1 MVESPDGR
9 SAQGRPLSTTGCFR
23 FAVCDVQAL
32 WPCGKLSE
40 PAEKTSRLIFGPSSA
55 ALLVKRSTGD
65 ASQMK
70 DVVLTIKSQL
80 QG

>member
-1 MVESPDGR
+1 MCRRYGPAGSSP
-9 SAQGRPLSTTGCFR
+9 SPQ
-23 FAVCDVQAL
+23 
-32 WPCGKLSE
+32 K
-40 PAEKTSRLIFGPSSA
+40 KTSRLIFGPSSA